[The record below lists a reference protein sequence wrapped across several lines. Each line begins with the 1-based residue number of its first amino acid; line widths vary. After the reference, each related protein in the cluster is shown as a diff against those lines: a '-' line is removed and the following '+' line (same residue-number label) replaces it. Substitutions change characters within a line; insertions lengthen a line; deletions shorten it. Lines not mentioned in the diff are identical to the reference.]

1 MACLAIC
8 FGISNTCGDVWL
20 NRVGQNRETTEEHD
34 DDCVEGFQLAR
45 VKLDK
50 DGEEGWE
57 AQSMGNRSIN
67 IWDGTELEL
76 AWSKKSSS
84 HFENNFPIF
93 FLRYFK
99 YIDIWGAS
107 VDLLVMKPS
116 LIFSVPSSV
125 GAGNIWIYLMSYL
138 FLLLP
143 TSFIYIKSFFI
154 TITVEWCF
162 CWYCWWWRVFFSFL
176 LKLNSQPL

>member
-34 DDCVEGFQLAR
+34 DDYVEGFQLAR

-67 IWDGTELEL
+67 I
-76 AWSKKSSS
+76 
-84 HFENNFPIF
+84 
-93 FLRYFK
+93 
-99 YIDIWGAS
+99 
-107 VDLLVMKPS
+107 
-116 LIFSVPSSV
+116 
-125 GAGNIWIYLMSYL
+125 
-138 FLLLP
+138 
-143 TSFIYIKSFFI
+143 
-154 TITVEWCF
+154 
-162 CWYCWWWRVFFSFL
+162 
-176 LKLNSQPL
+176 